1 MSLRWCLLLSIW
13 ERGMHF
19 RITYVK
25 YQKNYILTV
34 LDKKIYS
41 VPWFQTLGRAT
52 EAIGTCLGWASGTS
66 TSSSIDGTVACID
79 ILAKFFCIWS
89 AKAQGPTLSTSWVLV
104 DVEVTK
110 AEGVTRF
117 FCFFFLFWDIWR
129 VWTLME
135 ISKMEKNRIF
145 TVYCLCIEIHVL
157 TLVFTTNSHNKLRVY
172 EK

>member
-19 RITYVK
+19 WITYVK

-117 FCFFFLFWDIWR
+117 FLFFSSFLRHMEGLNFNGNLQNGKKPDYHCLL
-129 VWTLME
+129 LMHWNPCTN
-135 ISKMEKNRIF
+135 IS
-145 TVYCLCIEIHVL
+145 V
-157 TLVFTTNSHNKLRVY
+157 HN
-172 EK
+172 